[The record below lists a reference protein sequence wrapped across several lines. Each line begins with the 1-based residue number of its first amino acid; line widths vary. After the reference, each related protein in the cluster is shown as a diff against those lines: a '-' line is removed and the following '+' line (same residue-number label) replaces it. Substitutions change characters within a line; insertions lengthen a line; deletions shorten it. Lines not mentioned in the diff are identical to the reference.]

1 MNFSTHLAL
10 NWENI
15 NQLSDFKKEL
25 NTTLLFFSLKEFIA
39 FVILQIWFFLQ
50 FLVVLA
56 IKERTHLCVVSK
68 QCFCSSILLLF
79 SYECWCFFLIAF
91 ICVSMAFWVFCIV
104 LSLLLSFY
112 STFKLDYII
121 ICTCFTLHSVSAA
134 LYSIL
139 NLKTKFWKFVV
150 RKLHVRKNRWFSLC
164 IFVFEIL

>member
-25 NTTLLFFSLKEFIA
+25 STTLLFFSLKEFIA

-56 IKERTHLCVVSK
+56 IKV
-68 QCFCSSILLLF
+68 